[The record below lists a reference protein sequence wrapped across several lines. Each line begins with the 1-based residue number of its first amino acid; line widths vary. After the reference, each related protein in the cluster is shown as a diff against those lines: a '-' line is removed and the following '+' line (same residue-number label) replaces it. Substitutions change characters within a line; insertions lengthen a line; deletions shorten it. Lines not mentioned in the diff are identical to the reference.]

1 MKKLSDYLII
11 TACIAVVIIFLGKG
25 LTGLGGMVYVDA
37 ADTTATPVPS
47 DVSSNFR
54 NLLHSDENTGT
65 PTPTPAQAVPTQDPS
80 TSPTPSPVLQATSEP
95 SATPILTQ
103 TVVATPVPKPQ
114 RLEASYTGSTVV
126 VGDKF
131 DRSKLVVTVY
141 YSNGMAENVT
151 NYTVS
156 SEVIKSNGS
165 NSIIIMYE
173 GLTAKASIYG
183 RTLVAIYAACE
194 NDIYGVGNIPDSS
207 EIVVNAEYSDGRK
220 EIIEDEFEISPA
232 VLEKEGKQEITVTYK
247 GLEAKCYV
255 WARKKPP
262 VTAINVSHE
271 GKIYTG
277 CEINKK
283 DFTVIAVY
291 EDQTTEKIH
300 TFQLSRDVFYDSGI
314 QPLTITYGGV
324 SKPIDLEVT
333 ERYITGIRAEY
344 AGSVVVVGRKFRS
357 DNLHVYIKYV
367 DGAEEEITDYTIH
380 TRKVRYIGTN
390 TFTVYYGDSFSAEVI
405 VEGTEY
411 IKPNFD
417 YVSSAKTEVDGT
429 KITVDTAIPVYMEP
443 DSTII
448 EGLEKK
454 TVRKAYR
461 KLGLK
466 RGKFIAFEYYFADD
480 NNELELPL
488 TIRVTLPEGYDID
501 HSFLYYCPNKKTIMG
516 RMNRTVIDDK
526 TFECTLFK
534 VGTYMLV
541 NSPQLTEDEFE
552 TDETEE

>member
-25 LTGLGGMVYVDA
+25 LAGLGGGMVYVDA
-37 ADTTATPVPS
+37 ADTTETPAPS
-47 DVSSNFR
+47 DVTT
-54 NLLHSDENTGT
+54 DT
-65 PTPTPAQAVPTQDPS
+65 PTPSQPEPTQDPNA
-80 TSPTPSPVLQATSEP
+80 TPTPSPLLLATSEP

-103 TVVATPVPKPQ
+103 TVVATPIPKAQ
-114 RLEASYTGSTVV
+114 RLEASYNGSTVD

-131 DRSKLVVTVY
+131 DRSKLIVTVY
-141 YSNGMAENVT
+141 YNNGRSETVK

-156 SEVIKSNGS
+156 SEVIQTNGM
-165 NSIIIMYE
+165 NPIIVMHE
-173 GLTAKASIYG
+173 GLTATAYVYG
-183 RTLVAIYAACE
+183 RTLVSIYASCNKE
-194 NDIYGVGNIPDSS
+194 EFGVGNIPESS
-207 EIVVNAEYSDGRK
+207 DIQLTGHYSDGSSM
-220 EIIEDEFEISPA
+220 IIKGDFEISPA
-232 VLEKEGKQEITVTYK
+232 VLEKEGKQEIIVKYK
-247 GLEAKCYV
+247 KLEAKCTV
-255 WARKKPP
+255 TAKKKPA
-262 VTAINVSHE
+262 VAAINVTHS
-271 GKIYTG
+271 GTIYTN
-277 CEINKK
+277 CPINKT
-283 DFTVIAVY
+283 DFTVLAVY
-291 EDQTTEKIH
+291 QDHTTEKIN

-324 SKPIDLEVT
+324 SKPIDVNVV

-344 AGSVVVVGRKFRS
+344 TGSVVVVGRKFRS
-357 DNLHVYIKYV
+357 DNLHVYIKYI